1 MRSTLPAYALILALA
16 SGPVSADPLPPTRP
30 ADIGGTTAE
39 PSVAPAAAPVREVV
53 APRTSAPASVEDAV
67 ELLNRYFNGL
77 QALRADFVQVG
88 GDGRRASG
96 KLAIERPGRMRFAYD
111 PPATLEIASDGRSVE
126 VKDTRLGT
134 RDVYSIGQ
142 TPLKF
147 LVKDRIDL
155 AKDAKVL
162 GAASDK
168 GLLSLRLE
176 DRATLGGTSRITIEY
191 DLGGNVLRGWRVVDP
206 QGYLTTVILRN
217 VGP

>member
-1 MRSTLPAYALILALA
+1 MKSSRLAFVAVAAVLAVPAL
-16 SGPVSADPLPPTRP
+16 GETLPPTRP
-30 ADIGGTTAE
+30 AELGGALQA
-39 PSVAPAAAPVREVV
+39 PVPAAPTVV
-53 APRTSAPASVEDAV
+53 AKEVSAPRPAPSSVEDAV
-67 ELLNRYFNGL
+67 ELLNGYFNGL

-96 KLAIERPGRMRFAYD
+96 KLSIQKPGRMRFAYD

-126 VKDTRLGT
+126 VKDSKLGT
-134 RDVYSIGQ
+134 RDVYAIGQ

-162 GAASDK
+162 GAASEK

-176 DRATLGGTSRITIEY
+176 DRSTIGGTSKVTIDY
-191 DLGGNVLRGWRVVDP
+191 DLAGNVLRGWRVVDP
-206 QGYLTTVILRN
+206 QGYLTTVTLRN
-217 VGP
+217 VDA